1 MLGRLPR
8 RSRAV
13 QALLAALLFNSTP
26 LFAAPEV
33 IELRSGMAIDATGRP
48 GRTTVF
54 ADALEARFSEGHWD
68 PPQPG
73 QTLLLA
79 DGSTKAWRTAEAD
92 AEGWFSGTETR
103 GGSVWLSPVLAS
115 PATYVVEA
123 QGHAMAYVN
132 GEPRTG
138 DPYGYG
144 YTRLPVALK
153 AGTNHI
159 VLIGLRGRAKAR
171 LSAPEAP
178 VFINT
183 RDLTLPDLL
192 TETAGDALGG
202 AIVVNTTGKE
212 LRGWSLECQVEGQKA
227 RVAIPSVPA
236 LGMRKVP
243 FPVHSAPRTESGEV
257 SATLAL
263 VPPSAQSRDA
273 ASPAAFK
280 LRVRRPEQTRK
291 ITFQSHID
299 GSVQYYAL
307 NPAKDLG
314 PAALKPGLVLSL
326 HGASVEAIGQADAYA
341 RKSGIHLVC
350 PTNRRPYGF
359 DWEEWGRMDALEVLG
374 LAQSS
379 LGTDPQRVY
388 LTGHSMGGHGT
399 WNLGVTF
406 PERFAAI
413 APSAG
418 WISFTT
424 YVGVRSPKAGTNAM
438 DQFLRRASASSE
450 TLGLATNY
458 LSQSI
463 YILHGDADDNVPVT
477 EARTMRSHLGGF
489 HPDVGYF
496 EQPGA
501 GHWWDGPLGGGADCV
516 DWPPFFE
523 LFQNRRLP
531 DPQDLST
538 PASLRFVTVNPGVS
552 STHHWVAVETQ
563 VHPLLPSEIH
573 ASKLDAAT
581 GIVGSTR
588 NIERLRFALAPGE
601 IARLKSVD
609 LDGQVVPIIPGT
621 KDRANSISLELKNGV
636 WRQVGPAASSG
647 KNPDRYGP
655 FKEAFR
661 HQMVFVYATR
671 GTAEENQWAKAKARF
686 DAEAF
691 WYRGNGS
698 VEVIPDTEFSPRK
711 YARRGVVIYGHRDS
725 NAAWASM
732 LGDSPIQVRRGSV
745 QVGDKTIPGEDL
757 ACVFLRP
764 RSDDSKACVAVVSGS
779 GPTGQRLTHRLPY
792 FIAGTGFPDWM
803 VLDRTLY
810 TQGSGG
816 VVGAGFFDNSWKLS
830 QTESQWRP

>member
-1 MLGRLPR
+1 MPNRWR
-8 RSRAV
+8 RSFATVATVFATLSTTFTPR
-13 QALLAALLFNSTP
+13 LSAADSL
-26 LFAAPEV
+26 
-33 IELRSGMAIDATGRP
+33 ELRSGFAIDATGRP
-48 GRTTVF
+48 GRTAVF
-54 ADALEARFSEGHWD
+54 ADALEARLSEGHWD
-68 PPQPG
+68 PPTPG
-73 QTLLLA
+73 LSLTLP
-79 DGSTKAWRTAEAD
+79 DGSTKEWRAVVAD
-92 AEGWFSGTETR
+92 AEGWFSGTEAR
-103 GGSVWLSPVLAS
+103 GGSVWLSPVLS
-115 PATYVVEA
+115 NSATYILEA

-144 YTRLPVALK
+144 YTRLPVALR

-171 LSAPEAP
+171 LTSPEAP

-192 TETAGDALGG
+192 TEVPGDALGG
-202 AIVVNTTGKE
+202 AIVVNSTSKE
-212 LRGWSLECQVEGQKA
+212 LRGWLLECQVDGQKA
-227 RVAIPSVPA
+227 RVALPAVPA

-243 FPVHSAPRTESGEV
+243 FQVRTAPRPEPGEV

-263 VPPSAQSRDA
+263 VPPPSQARDA
-273 ASPAAFK
+273 AAPAAFK
-280 LRVRRPEQTRK
+280 LRVRNPDQSRK

-299 GSVQYYAL
+299 GSVQYYGL
-307 NPAKDLG
+307 QPAKDLRWRG
-314 PAALKPGLVLSL
+314 PKPGLVLSL
-326 HGASVEAIGQADAYA
+326 HGASVEGIGQADAYA
-341 RKSGIHLVC
+341 PKSGIHLVC

-379 LGTDPQRVY
+379 LGTDPRRVY

-424 YVGVRSPKAGTNAM
+424 YVGARAARANTNAM
-438 DQFLRRASASSE
+438 DRFLRRASASSE

-516 DWPPFFE
+516 DWPPMFE
-523 LFQNRRLP
+523 LFQKRRLP
-531 DPQDLST
+531 DPNDLST

-552 STHHWVAVETQ
+552 STHHWVAIESQ

-573 ASKLDAAT
+573 ATKLDAAT

-588 NIERLRFALAPGE
+588 NIERVRFALAPGE
-601 IARLKSVD
+601 SSRVRSVD
-609 LDGQVVPIIPGT
+609 LDGQVVTIVPKT
-621 KDRANSISLELKNGV
+621 KDSANSISLELKNGV
-636 WRQVGPAASSG
+636 WRQVGPALSTD
-647 KNPDRYGP
+647 KNPERYGP

-725 NAAWASM
+725 NAAWASL
-732 LGDSPIQVRRGSV
+732 LGNSPIQVRRGSV
-745 QVGDKTIPGEDL
+745 QVGDKTLTGDDL

-764 RSDDSKACVAVVSGS
+764 RSDDAKACVAVVSGS

-803 VLDRTLY
+803 ILDRTLY
-810 TQGSGG
+810 TKASGG

-830 QTESQWRP
+830 QADSEWRP